1 MFSAC
6 LPKNNSISEKIDLWG
21 YYDNIA
27 RITYKST
34 SYYKINFVQSNKIIN
49 AKFLQDISVAKLAVS
64 PLSKK
69 WGFLYSQVLT
79 YSFVYRVDDPR
90 PGDQLN

>member
-6 LPKNNSISEKIDLWG
+6 LLKNNSISEKIDLWG

-34 SYYKINFVQSNKIIN
+34 SYSKINFCSTNKIIN
-49 AKFLQDISVAKLAVS
+49 AKF
-64 PLSKK
+64 
-69 WGFLYSQVLT
+69 
-79 YSFVYRVDDPR
+79 
-90 PGDQLN
+90 